1 MGNGTRDAML
11 RNALI
16 AAGLMGAAPAGA
28 ASVEPFEHVSCKGE
42 PNEIRLTVNN
52 VKQNAGLMT
61 AELFRNDPDG
71 FLNKKGRLFRV
82 RYAARAPFTQI
93 CLNAPEPGQW
103 AVVVYHDK
111 NANRKFDKGAFGLPI
126 EPFGVSG
133 NPKFRLAP
141 PEISDAL
148 FEVAESGASVEIRL
162 KN

>member
-1 MGNGTRDAML
+1 ML
-11 RNALI
+11 RRALI
-16 AAGLMGAAPAGA
+16 AVGLISAAPAGA
-28 ASVEPFEHVSCKGE
+28 ASLEPFEHVSCKGE

-52 VKQNAGLMT
+52 VKQSAGLMT
-61 AELFRNDPDG
+61 AELFRNDPEG

-103 AVVVYHDK
+103 AVAVYHDK
-111 NANRKFDKGAFGLPI
+111 NANHKFDKGAFGLPI
-126 EPFGVSG
+126 EPYGISG
-133 NPKFRLAP
+133 NPKIHLAP
-141 PEISDAL
+141 PPIAEAL